1 MYNVRGSRQEVA
13 CMILHYL
20 REGQNRG
27 DGRTAMRFQKQEVA
41 HTTRKHPNSIYKAD
55 YLTAPI

>member
-1 MYNVRGSRQEVA
+1 
-13 CMILHYL
+13 MILHYL

-27 DGRTAMRFQKQEVA
+27 DGRTAKRFQKQEVA